1 MTCSVR
7 LISLSAK
14 IQAYAK
20 NGAME
25 AHMSDLISGVSSYY
39 DTYTKNNVS
48 ADNMKD
54 KLSTD
59 YSTATDDE
67 MMEVCKEF
75 EAYFTEQVFKAMQKM
90 VPESDDS
97 SSSTSYVSMFKDTL
111 IQEYADLSS
120 ESNGGE
126 GLGIA
131 QMLYEQMKRNYGVD

>member
-1 MTCSVR
+1 
-7 LISLSAK
+7 
-14 IQAYAK
+14 
-20 NGAME
+20 
-25 AHMSDLISGVSSYY
+25 MSDLISGVSSYY

-131 QMLYEQMKRNYGVD
+131 QMLYEQMKRNYSTESIPKADEVYGTFQGLRQ

>member
-1 MTCSVR
+1 
-7 LISLSAK
+7 
-14 IQAYAK
+14 
-20 NGAME
+20 ME
-25 AHMSDLISGVSSYY
+25 AYMSDLISGVSSYY

-90 VPESDDS
+90 VPESDAG

>member
-1 MTCSVR
+1 
-7 LISLSAK
+7 
-14 IQAYAK
+14 
-20 NGAME
+20 
-25 AHMSDLISGVSSYY
+25 MSDLISGVSSYY

-54 KLSTD
+54 KLSND

-90 VPESDDS
+90 VPDSDDS
-97 SSSTSYVSMFKDTL
+97 SSSASYVSMFKDTL

-131 QMLYEQMKRNYGVD
+131 QMLYEQMKRNYSND

>member
-1 MTCSVR
+1 
-7 LISLSAK
+7 
-14 IQAYAK
+14 
-20 NGAME
+20 ME
-25 AHMSDLISGVSSYY
+25 VYMSDLISGVSSYY

-97 SSSTSYVSMFKDTL
+97 SSSSTSYVSMFKDTL
-111 IQEYADLSS
+111 IQEYANLSS

>member
-1 MTCSVR
+1 M
-7 LISLSAK
+7 
-14 IQAYAK
+14 
-20 NGAME
+20 
-25 AHMSDLISGVSSYY
+25 DLISGVSSYY

-111 IQEYADLSS
+111 IQEYANLSS

-126 GLGIA
+126 EVYGTFQGLR
-131 QMLYEQMKRNYGVD
+131 Q

>member
-1 MTCSVR
+1 
-7 LISLSAK
+7 
-14 IQAYAK
+14 
-20 NGAME
+20 
-25 AHMSDLISGVSSYY
+25 MSDLISGVSSYY

-90 VPESDDS
+90 VHESDDS

-131 QMLYEQMKRNYGVD
+131 QMLDEQMKRNYGVD

>member
-1 MTCSVR
+1 
-7 LISLSAK
+7 
-14 IQAYAK
+14 
-20 NGAME
+20 
-25 AHMSDLISGVSSYY
+25 MSDLISGVISYY

-97 SSSTSYVSMFKDTL
+97 SLSTSYVSMFKDTL